1 METSR
6 NLSHFLQFSDGVWW
20 TGCILNVLMSR
31 ERGTRAEIIHNV
43 TTGKRENSFIH
54 GLGLLLSCQLSKTP
68 ENAEEKKTFCARN
81 IEKVLINKEVINQML

>member
-1 METSR
+1 METSQ

-68 ENAEEKKTFCARN
+68 ENAEEKKHFVQEILKRS
-81 IEKVLINKEVINQML
+81 